1 MGRLFGTDGA
11 RGIANSELTCEMA
24 MKIGRAAAMV
34 LTKHSNKRPRVLI
47 GMDTRASSQ
56 MLESAIAAGL
66 CSVGADVM
74 LLGEIPTP
82 AVAYL
87 VKKYEYD
94 AAVMIS
100 ASHNP
105 CEYNGIKIFQ
115 GNGYKLPD
123 ALEEEIEGIILDKTQ
138 IPPVKIGGDVGR
150 ITRSKTALLDYV
162 DYLYSIAEDDLEEYG
177 LKNFNGLKIAVDCSN
192 GAASAT
198 APELFMRLCDD
209 CFFMASHPN
218 GTNINANCGSTHLEI
233 LQDFVVRNN
242 CDAGLAFDGDADR
255 FLAVD
260 EKGNVV
266 DGDRLIAIFAKHM
279 KSKNKLKNNTAVV
292 TVMSNMGFFKFC
304 EENDINC
311 EKTKV
316 GDRYV
321 LENMLENDYAIGGEQ
336 SGHII
341 FRDHASTGDGE
352 LSALKLLCIMKETG
366 RRLSELADEMT
377 VFPQTLIN
385 VRVSDFGKVRFPRDE
400 EIKKAIDAAEAELG
414 DNGRVLV
421 RVSGTEPLVRV
432 MIEGKDEA
440 KINILAQEIAQ
451 VVKERLL

>member
-34 LTKHSNKRPRVLI
+34 LTKHSNKRPKVLI

-138 IPPVKIGGDVGR
+138 IPPIKIGGDVGR

-162 DYLYSIAEDDLEEYG
+162 DYLYSIAEGDLEEYG

-304 EENDINC
+304 EKNDINC

-366 RRLSELADEMT
+366 RRLSDLADEMT

-400 EIKKAIDAAEAELG
+400 EIKKAIAAAEAELG